1 MMVQPPSLIGNSPQ
15 TRELRSQIHFAAKSD
30 AKVLITG
37 DSGVGKEICC
47 QQVHGQS
54 RRTRGPLITINC
66 GGLTDSLLESELF
79 GHVKGSFTGAY
90 RDKPG
95 KLELASNGTVFLDE
109 VGEMSLR
116 MQAMLLRF
124 LETGEIQRVG
134 SHRANAHVD
143 VRVLAATNR
152 NLLER
157 VATRDFREDL
167 YYRLNVIHINV
178 PPLRERREDIEPL
191 VEHFLDTFSRLH
203 GVTKPVLSADAMARL
218 QKHDWPGNVRELKN
232 VIERMVLRWDPTL
245 LTTRLPFDGVPAPPP
260 PASTGALTP
269 AARAAALHQRLLTTG
284 ESFWSVVFEPF
295 MSHDLTRDDLR
306 ALLQMGLDETRGSYK
321 ILVRLYNMEP
331 EHYKRFMG
339 FLRKHGCHVPFQAF
353 RLAAPHPGK
362 MTPVRQ
368 PAEVPGVP
376 ESVQPERER
385 VAS

>member
-1 MMVQPPSLIGNSPQ
+1 MQQPPALIGDSAA
-15 TRELRSQIHFAAKSD
+15 TRELRSQVQYAAQSD
-30 AKVLITG
+30 AKVMITG
-37 DSGVGKEICC
+37 ESGVGKEVAC
-47 QQVHGQS
+47 QQLHGQS
-54 RRTRGPLITINC
+54 RRSRGPLITINC

-157 VATRDFREDL
+157 VAAREFREDL
-167 YYRLNVIHINV
+167 YYRLNVIHISV
-178 PPLRERREDIEPL
+178 PPLRERREDIAPL
-191 VEHFLDTFSRLH
+191 VKHFLEMFSRIH
-203 GVTKPVLSADAMARL
+203 RVATPELSAETMTRL

-245 LTTRLPFDGVPAPPP
+245 LTSRLPFDGVPAPAS
-260 PASTGALTP
+260 PASTLTP
-269 AARAAALHQRLLTTG
+269 AARAAALHQRMLTTG

-295 MSHDLTRDDLR
+295 MLHDLTRDDLR

-321 ILVRLYNMEP
+321 ILVGLYNMEP

-339 FLRKHGCHVPFQAF
+339 FLRKYGCHVPFQSF
-353 RLAAPHPGK
+353 RLASSNPGA
-362 MTPVRQ
+362 Q
-368 PAEVPGVP
+368 PATRRHAEVPAIGRGSQRS
-376 ESVQPERER
+376 EETR